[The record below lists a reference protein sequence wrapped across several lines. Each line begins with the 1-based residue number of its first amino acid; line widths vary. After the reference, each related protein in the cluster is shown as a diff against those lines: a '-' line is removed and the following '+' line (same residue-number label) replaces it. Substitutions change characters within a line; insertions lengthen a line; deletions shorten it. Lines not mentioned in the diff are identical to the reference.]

1 MRQSPHDLR
10 VFPRSVLAG
19 WWLGIHLPRTS
30 LTFSFSIVRISTSF
44 ACSNTTL
51 QYNGQYTTTALCTVN
66 FPGWAAGHQ
75 CKLHFSTGPDGYV
88 QTAEGFSRRGQIF
101 TLGSSDISAA
111 TWNGRGPAYRD
122 QQIGTFVNL
131 ERGTEAGWEG
141 SNTFPCPSTLK
152 GFEIV
157 PTGDN
162 MYASWGTPHGLT
174 VEIL

>member
-1 MRQSPHDLR
+1 MVVGDTFTAYVSYVL
-10 VFPRSVLAG
+10 FP
-19 WWLGIHLPRTS
+19 
-30 LTFSFSIVRISTSF
+30 IVRVSKFF
-44 ACSNTTL
+44 AGSNITL

-66 FPGWAAGHQ
+66 FPAWAAGHQ
-75 CKLHFSTGPDGYV
+75 CKLHFSTAGPNDYV

-101 TLGSSDISAA
+101 TLGSSDISTAS
-111 TWNGRGPAYRD
+111 WNSRGPAYRD

-131 ERGTEAGWEG
+131 DIGAEAGWEG
-141 SNTFPCPSTLK
+141 SNTFPCPNTLK

-162 MYASWGTPHGLT
+162 MYVYWGTPSGLT